1 VLQSGSLDE
10 LLGGEEFHATFHDAS
25 VRRISVDYQ
34 ARRWEV
40 HLDVCVGDP
49 DAEDEGV
56 RERRR
61 PGTLIVEGLA
71 AWVMESGVVSGEPLW
86 LTADGPLAQSPT
98 DAGRALAKQHAGGA
112 VGWYLFFSDLNS
124 FAYVIGAQTTFE
136 WG

>member
-1 VLQSGSLDE
+1 MLQSGSLDE

-56 RERRR
+56 REQRR

-98 DAGRALAKQHAGGA
+98 DAGRALAKQHAGAA